1 MTVVLQLSLFA
12 LILLSFAL
20 VIGVPVVFATP
31 NGWSENKR
39 LVFSGVSVW
48 LLLVFA
54 IGIFNSFVI

>member
-1 MTVVLQLSLFA
+1 MTTVLQLSLFA

-20 VIGVPVVFATP
+20 IIGVPVVFATP

-39 LVFSGVSVW
+39 IVFSGVSVW

>member
-1 MTVVLQLSLFA
+1 MTTILQLSLFA

-20 VIGVPVVFATP
+20 IVGVPVVFATP
-31 NGWSENKR
+31 NGWAENKR
-39 LVFSGVSVW
+39 IVFSGVSVW